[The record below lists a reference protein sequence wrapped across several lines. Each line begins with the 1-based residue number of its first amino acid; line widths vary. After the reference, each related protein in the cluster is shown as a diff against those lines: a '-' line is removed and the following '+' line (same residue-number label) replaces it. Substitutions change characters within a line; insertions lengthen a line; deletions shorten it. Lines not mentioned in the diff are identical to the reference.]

1 MSDTNPPQRVCPQC
15 RKQVDL
21 TTRFCKYCAF
31 ELPPPAKTVEGR
43 FETVSPVPQST
54 TIRSFLIFIAVIAF
68 LGLAIYVVNTRE
80 EVKKNTAN
88 MTISSPTFPANN
100 DSSDIGGYQP
110 TSNSAG
116 ITAAQPMPPSAGTKR
131 GELITDSNLRS
142 EPNKDAYSVAIH
154 FNNAKFE
161 ILDET
166 SYEING
172 QISNWYKVRIFEYGC
187 SKDAA
192 KGCGKNTPY
201 DADEGWVNGKNII
214 RDGVVPN
221 NQRAEPERNLPEK
234 SARYVVRVYN
244 VDDFVVV
251 YVNNSQILRVEY
263 SKTGEIDITD
273 KLKPGNN
280 DVRFLVMN
288 TGGGYTYGIEILED
302 GRSYFRDDCGKVRSQ
317 GCAGESSRQGNVFDH
332 TVSIPLK

>member
-1 MSDTNPPQRVCPQC
+1 
-15 RKQVDL
+15 
-21 TTRFCKYCAF
+21 
-31 ELPPPAKTVEGR
+31 
-43 FETVSPVPQST
+43 
-54 TIRSFLIFIAVIAF
+54 
-68 LGLAIYVVNTRE
+68 
-80 EVKKNTAN
+80 
-88 MTISSPTFPANN
+88 
-100 DSSDIGGYQP
+100 
-110 TSNSAG
+110 
-116 ITAAQPMPPSAGTKR
+116 
-131 GELITDSNLRS
+131 LITDSNLRS